1 MRKMDTKTIG
11 AGLVS
16 IGILCLIGYWL
27 YVVLEAADVPLF
39 VKMGIALVIVGAAVL
54 IPALLKEAKKD
65 KVIVK

>member
-1 MRKMDTKTIG
+1 MDTKTIG